1 MNTKVVEVKELKVGK
16 FVMIEGEPCKV
27 MSIQTAKTGKH
38 GSAKARVEGIGIL
51 NNQKRSFVSPAESK
65 IEVPIMER
73 KSAQVLAFMGNVVQ
87 LMDLDTYAT
96 FELPKP
102 GQEDIEGTLVEGAE
116 VEYIEVVGKKKIMR
130 VR

>member
-87 LMDLDTYAT
+87 LMDLDTYET

>member
-87 LMDLDTYAT
+87 LMDLDTYET

-102 GQEDIEGTLVEGAE
+102 GQEDIEGTLVEGVE

>member
-87 LMDLDTYAT
+87 LMDLDTYGT

-102 GQEDIEGTLVEGAE
+102 GPEDIEGTLVEGVE
-116 VEYIEVVGKKKIMR
+116 VDYIEVVGKKKIMR